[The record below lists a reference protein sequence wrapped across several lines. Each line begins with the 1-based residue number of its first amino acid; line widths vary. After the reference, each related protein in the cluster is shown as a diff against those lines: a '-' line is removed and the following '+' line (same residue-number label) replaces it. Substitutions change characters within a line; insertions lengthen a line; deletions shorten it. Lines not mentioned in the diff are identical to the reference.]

1 MPLRLRSNVGLIPL
15 YAAQVLET
23 KWIENLPAIRD
34 RLKSEEFQQQ
44 IKARTIGCTWSADGS
59 RCLLS
64 ICHGERLRRAL
75 SRVVDEN
82 EFLSQYGL
90 RSLSRHYLNEPYR
103 LHIDGIERFVQY
115 EPAESHDG
123 AFGGNSNWRGPIWFP
138 TAYLLVTSLRTYHR
152 FYGEDLKVA
161 RPGVPGEE
169 INLMQLSEELARRMI
184 SIFVRDDKGYRP
196 VFGGQSMFQENPLWK
211 DFILFH
217 EYFQGD
223 NGAGIGASH
232 QTGWTALVVQ
242 LIDYV
247 SRNYQR
253 SGG

>member
-1 MPLRLRSNVGLIPL
+1 
-15 YAAQVLET
+15 
-23 KWIENLPAIRD
+23 
-34 RLKSEEFQQQ
+34 
-44 IKARTIGCTWSADGS
+44 
-59 RCLLS
+59 
-64 ICHGERLRRAL
+64 
-75 SRVVDEN
+75 
-82 EFLSQYGL
+82 
-90 RSLSRHYLNEPYR
+90 
-103 LHIDGIERFVQY
+103 
-115 EPAESHDG
+115 
-123 AFGGNSNWRGPIWFP
+123 
-138 TAYLLVTSLRTYHR
+138 
-152 FYGEDLKVA
+152 
-161 RPGVPGEE
+161 
-169 INLMQLSEELARRMI
+169 MQLSEELARRMI